1 MPCFESN
8 VDKRRDSEE
17 EEQPTDY
24 VEEKDIELGYR
35 IYELIDTLLSIGVS
49 FTEALSMDSLT
60 GLRLAKAHI
69 ANQRRANKH

>member
-17 EEQPTDY
+17 ELPADY
-24 VEEKDIELGYR
+24 VEEKDIELGYHV
-35 IYELIDTLLSIGVS
+35 YELIDTLLSIGVS

-60 GLRLAKAHI
+60 SLRLAKAHI

>member
-17 EEQPTDY
+17 EELPSDY

-35 IYELIDTLLSIGVS
+35 VYELIDTLLSIGVS

-69 ANQRRANKH
+69 TNQRRANKH

>member
-17 EEQPTDY
+17 EELPADY

-35 IYELIDTLLSIGVS
+35 VYELIDTLLSIGVS

-69 ANQRRANKH
+69 TNQRRANKH

>member
-17 EEQPTDY
+17 EELPADY

-35 IYELIDTLLSIGVS
+35 VYELIDTLLSIGVS

-69 ANQRRANKH
+69 TNQRRTNKH

>member
-1 MPCFESN
+1 

-17 EEQPTDY
+17 EEPPADY

-35 IYELIDTLLSIGVS
+35 VYELIDTLLSIGVS

-69 ANQRRANKH
+69 TNQRRANKH

>member
-1 MPCFESN
+1 MLCFESN
-8 VDKRRDSEE
+8 VDKRRESEE
-17 EEQPTDY
+17 EELPADY

-35 IYELIDTLLSIGVS
+35 VYELIDTLLSIGVS

-69 ANQRRANKH
+69 DNQRRANKH

>member
-17 EEQPTDY
+17 EELPTDY

-35 IYELIDTLLSIGVS
+35 VYELIDTLLSIGVS

-69 ANQRRANKH
+69 TNQRRTNKH

>member
-17 EEQPTDY
+17 EELPADY
-24 VEEKDIELGYR
+24 VEEKDIELGYHV
-35 IYELIDTLLSIGVS
+35 YELIDTLLSIGVS

-69 ANQRRANKH
+69 TNQRRANKH